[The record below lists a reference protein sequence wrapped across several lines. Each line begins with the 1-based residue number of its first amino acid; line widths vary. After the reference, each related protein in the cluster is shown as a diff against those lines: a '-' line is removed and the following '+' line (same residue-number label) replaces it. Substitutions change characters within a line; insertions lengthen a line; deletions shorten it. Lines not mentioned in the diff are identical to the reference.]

1 MSGDDTSATTA
12 GEEVAYTVTY
22 LEMTERPHGPFPP
35 LPMAVPVS
43 LMRAVEP
50 PLRYFLYL
58 YDMVGEAYEWTDRH
72 SDDPDALRGWLAD
85 EEVAV
90 FTMLHDGWPGGFFA
104 LDWRERGVCDLAYF
118 GMSGDLHGRG
128 LGKWL
133 LGEAIQTGWERPGV
147 TRMTV
152 NTCTL
157 DHPRALPL
165 YQRMGFAPVR
175 REEARRM
182 LTRPR

>member
-1 MSGDDTSATTA
+1 MSDQ
-12 GEEVAYTVTY
+12 EVACTITY

-35 LPMAVPVS
+35 LPLAAPVS

-50 PLRYFLYL
+50 PVGYFLYL
-58 YDMVGEAYEWTDRH
+58 YDLVGADHDWTDRH
-72 SDDPDALRGWLAD
+72 AEDLDELRAWLHYDAVSL
-85 EEVAV
+85 
-90 FTMLHDGWPGGFFA
+90 FTMIVDGWPGGFFV
-104 LDWRERGVCDLAYF
+104 LDWREEGACELAYF
-118 GMSGDLHGRG
+118 GLGPDVHGRG

-133 LGEAIQTGWERPGV
+133 LGEAIQTGWERDGT

-165 YQRMGFAPVR
+165 YQRAGFAPVR
-175 REEARRM
+175 REEV
-182 LTRPR
+182 TRVVAKAD